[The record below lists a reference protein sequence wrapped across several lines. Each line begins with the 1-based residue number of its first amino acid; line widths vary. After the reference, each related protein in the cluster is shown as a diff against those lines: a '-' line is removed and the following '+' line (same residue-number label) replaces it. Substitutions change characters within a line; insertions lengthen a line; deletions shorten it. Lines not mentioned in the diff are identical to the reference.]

1 MAAVAKERKT
11 LVDKIGR
18 KRARGLKYLLIAVPF
33 MIYVFAFSYV
43 PLIGWVYSVFDYKIG
58 QRFLDFG
65 NMVFIGLDNFIR
77 FFSDK
82 RAMNAIGVT
91 LLFGLVS
98 PLLLNVFGLLLAL
111 LFDSKIKGKVFART
125 AVYMPSIISPLIMG
139 YLWTLILS
147 PSTGVLDKSLEQL
160 GVNGSFDWMGDPKK
174 AIWLIIIVNVWQ
186 FVGGPMMIYLA
197 GLQSVPMDLYE
208 SAKIDGAN
216 TWQSF
221 KNVTWPLLYPSARIN
236 IFTNIIGSMAVF
248 DIIMAITGGGPGY
261 ATESLSIY
269 IYRQSFNGFAGYATA
284 VAIIMFILI
293 VIPIAVSLRWMRSKE
308 IEM

>member
-1 MAAVAKERKT
+1 MKA
-11 LVDKIGR
+11 LGSKISNN
-18 KRARGLKYLLIAVPF
+18 LHLLMFLPATILFV
-33 MIYVFAFSYV
+33 VFFIV
-43 PLIGWVYSVFDYKIG
+43 PLCQGIGVSLTDWNGFSEE
-58 QRFLDFG
+58 R
-65 NMVFIGLDNFIR
+65 NFIGLDNFIR

-236 IFTNIIGSMAVF
+236 IFTCLLYTS
-248 DIIMAITGGGPGY
+248 
-261 ATESLSIY
+261 E
-269 IYRQSFNGFAGYATA
+269 YRFPVKHLHPDSAEA
-284 VAIIMFILI
+284 
-293 VIPIAVSLRWMRSKE
+293 
-308 IEM
+308 

>member
-1 MAAVAKERKT
+1 
-11 LVDKIGR
+11 
-18 KRARGLKYLLIAVPF
+18 
-33 MIYVFAFSYV
+33 
-43 PLIGWVYSVFDYKIG
+43 
-58 QRFLDFG
+58 
-65 NMVFIGLDNFIR
+65 
-77 FFSDK
+77 
-82 RAMNAIGVT
+82 MNAIGVT

-186 FVGGPMMIYLA
+186 FVGGPMMIYLD

>member
-1 MAAVAKERKT
+1 MKA
-11 LVDKIGR
+11 LGSKISNNLHR
-18 KRARGLKYLLIAVPF
+18 LMFLPATILFV
-33 MIYVFAFSYV
+33 VFFIV
-43 PLIGWVYSVFDYKIG
+43 PLCQGIGVSLTDWNGFSEE
-58 QRFLDFG
+58 R
-65 NMVFIGLDNFIR
+65 NFIGLDNFIR

-221 KNVTWPLLYPSARIN
+221 KNVTWPLLLCRERRRKGHDGGAAEGAAGKAGPHGGNREPKRFSRRGRPHRLGKRKQAHPDSLWKLLRNPYLQPARRGN
-236 IFTNIIGSMAVF
+236 DMPGRA
-248 DIIMAITGGGPGY
+248 ALTGKG
-261 ATESLSIY
+261 
-269 IYRQSFNGFAGYATA
+269 
-284 VAIIMFILI
+284 V
-293 VIPIAVSLRWMRSKE
+293 
-308 IEM
+308 

>member
-1 MAAVAKERKT
+1 MAWIT
-11 LVDKIGR
+11 LS
-18 KRARGLKYLLIAVPF
+18 A
-33 MIYVFAFSYV
+33 
-43 PLIGWVYSVFDYKIG
+43 
-58 QRFLDFG
+58 
-65 NMVFIGLDNFIR
+65 

-221 KNVTWPLLYPSARIN
+221 EKMSRGRCSIPRPELIFSQTLSALWRCLTLLWR
-236 IFTNIIGSMAVF
+236 
-248 DIIMAITGGGPGY
+248 
-261 ATESLSIY
+261 
-269 IYRQSFNGFAGYATA
+269 
-284 VAIIMFILI
+284 
-293 VIPIAVSLRWMRSKE
+293 LRAAAPAMLRNR
-308 IEM
+308 